1 MGGLEVDFLLQIKEG
16 LFAYSDFSFLGETW
30 ALCEWCPCEGRG
42 WNGALGV
49 NVGKGSCAGKGVEA
63 FHLPLGSPACR
74 NVGALSQRHLNLH
87 PVSLRGFCWLHLPE
101 ERNDG
106 RDLLGNRS
114 GCCHFV
120 YLHHLCFWIAW
131 ALWHHVSSV
140 VYLPISLWKG
150 RKGQGEQHR
159 GGEVNGDCQRF

>member
-1 MGGLEVDFLLQIKEG
+1 MEVDFLLQIKEG
-16 LFAYSDFSFLGETW
+16 LFAYSDFSFLGKTW
-30 ALCEWCPCEGRG
+30 AVCERCPCEGRG

-101 ERNDG
+101 ERNDRGEICWGTEGGAAILFTSITCVSGLHG
-106 RDLLGNRS
+106 RFGIMLAVWCICPSVFERAGK
-114 GCCHFV
+114 GK
-120 YLHHLCFWIAW
+120 A
-131 ALWHHVSSV
+131 SSTA
-140 VYLPISLWKG
+140 
-150 RKGQGEQHR
+150 GER
-159 GGEVNGDCQRF
+159 